1 MQYYLDLPDIN
12 LIHAGE
18 STLPENNFLWL
29 DFFLEEG
36 QEEEEKERTGKEAGR
51 IKAKGG
57 GTKLHEGDGREE
69 KEEGGGLDGK
79 KRNRPPAPPSDG
91 KANVRPVAK
100 MFPGPSLP
108 QTGIEVTAFM
118 HENQ

>member
-69 KEEGGGLDGK
+69 KEEGGGE
-79 KRNRPPAPPSDG
+79 A
-91 KANVRPVAK
+91 
-100 MFPGPSLP
+100 
-108 QTGIEVTAFM
+108 
-118 HENQ
+118 

>member
-1 MQYYLDLPDIN
+1 M
-12 LIHAGE
+12 
-18 STLPENNFLWL
+18 
-29 DFFLEEG
+29 
-36 QEEEEKERTGKEAGR
+36 KETGGR
-51 IKAKGG
+51 
-57 GTKLHEGDGREE
+57 RRRR
-69 KEEGGGLDGK
+69 GGGLDGK